1 MAIMKIIWRFN
12 LAPGIEEGV
21 FFAWLHDNVWVSSA
35 QAGCATRA
43 FRLEGG
49 THAYA
54 TEATWPSVE
63 ARDAW
68 QASRR
73 IPNYPG
79 LDSPWA
85 AQVDLEGVIARELG

>member
-1 MAIMKIIWRFN
+1 MATVKIIWRFN
-12 LAPGIEEGV
+12 LAPGIEERE
-21 FFAWLHDNVWVSSA
+21 FFAWLRDNVWASSSK
-35 QAGCATRA
+35 AGCETRA
-43 FRLEGG
+43 FHLDGG

-54 TEATWPSVE
+54 TEATWPNVE
-63 ARDAW
+63 ARDVW

-85 AQVDLEGVIARELG
+85 AQVDLEGVTARELS

>member
-1 MAIMKIIWRFN
+1 MKIIWRFN
-12 LAPGIEEGV
+12 LAPGIEERT
-21 FFAWLHDNVWVSSA
+21 FFVWLRDNVWASSSK
-35 QAGCATRA
+35 AGCETRA

-49 THAYA
+49 AHAYS